1 MSRHHQSL
9 FLFTKKRLQRIQS
22 KSRVESLRQKIHKI
36 YYNSISL
43 DVISAINSSESM
55 QSICAGHEIQPVVSS
70 NWIKCEFVPS
80 ANFLKIYVLKM
91 VYIFLSGKKLQ
102 ACAHPTFL

>member
-70 NWIKCEFVPS
+70 N
-80 ANFLKIYVLKM
+80 
-91 VYIFLSGKKLQ
+91 
-102 ACAHPTFL
+102 